1 MSLAATVLSL
11 VRDLWIVKTV
21 EEVKPRVEKRLT
33 EQAGGTTVTGN
44 GIGVAPRGV
53 EWSDGSPVLWWMSR
67 HRGLAG
73 DTGALWPAY
82 CSGVAACSSLM
93 IQAWHF
99 PALIS
104 LDSTSAKHSCWSPS
118 RLMITKDSQR
128 IKGVTVLATSVL
140 NSTVKGGCCRG
151 RHRSVAS

>member
-1 MSLAATVLSL
+1 MSLATAVLSL
-11 VRDLWIVKTV
+11 VPDLWNVKRV

-44 GIGVAPRGV
+44 GMGVVPRRV
-53 EWSDGSPVLWWMSR
+53 ERSDSSPVLWWMSR

-82 CSGVAACSSLM
+82 CSRVAACSSLM

-104 LDSTSAKHSCWSPS
+104 PDSSSAKHSCLVPLKIHDKKRTRRESEGGYGVSDQCPE
-118 RLMITKDSQR
+118 LHCQR
-128 IKGVTVLATSVL
+128 KPLPRTPPES
-140 NSTVKGGCCRG
+140 S
-151 RHRSVAS
+151 